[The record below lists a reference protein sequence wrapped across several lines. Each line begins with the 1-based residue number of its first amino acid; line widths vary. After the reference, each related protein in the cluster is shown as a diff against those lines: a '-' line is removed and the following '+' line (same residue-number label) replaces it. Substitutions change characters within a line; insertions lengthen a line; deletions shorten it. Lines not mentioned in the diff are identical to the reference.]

1 MVFVIFELFYANIDI
16 DELLEQMQEVFMTNP
31 ITIRPNKKS
40 KPRLDKN
47 KHKSTI
53 TTNSVNYCKRRK
65 KVI

>member
-1 MVFVIFELFYANIDI
+1 
-16 DELLEQMQEVFMTNP
+16 MQEVFMTNP

-65 KVI
+65 KVIYSINLLYEVI